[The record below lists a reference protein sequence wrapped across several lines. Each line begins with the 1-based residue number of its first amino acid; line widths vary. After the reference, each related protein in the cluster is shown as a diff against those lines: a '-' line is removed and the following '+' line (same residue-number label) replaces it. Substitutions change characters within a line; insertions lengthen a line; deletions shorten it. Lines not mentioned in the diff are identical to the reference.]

1 VTTATAAATPAA
13 QATSPAASAT
23 STLAPAAGG
32 VNPTPPPV
40 AGGTQPKSVL
50 GRTAPGAFPQ
60 TGAAT
65 AEGGLSKNWHFVTMS
80 LTGLLIAVVIS
91 GFTWIERAGRSDQP
105 R

>member
-1 VTTATAAATPAA
+1 MPTAR
-13 QATSPAASAT
+13 ATSPAASAT

-50 GRTAPGAFPQ
+50 GGTAPGAFPQ

-65 AEGGLSKNWHFVTMS
+65 AEGGLSNNWYFVTMP

-91 GFTWIERAGRSDQP
+91 GFIWIERAGRGDQP